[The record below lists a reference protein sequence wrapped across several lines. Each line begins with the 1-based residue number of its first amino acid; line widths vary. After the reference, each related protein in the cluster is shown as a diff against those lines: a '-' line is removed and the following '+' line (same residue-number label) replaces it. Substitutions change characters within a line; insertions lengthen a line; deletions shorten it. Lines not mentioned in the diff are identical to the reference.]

1 MARIDK
7 INEEVKRELANI
19 IRELKDTRIPLMT
32 SVVTVNVTNDLRY
45 AKAYIS
51 VMGDEETKKKAMQG
65 LKSAAG
71 FIRRELGKRIDLR
84 YTPEF
89 VFELDDS
96 IEHGANIE
104 RLQRHVIT
112 AILYTRFICRKC
124 LRKKWRH
131 TSKKPPK
138 VCTKYL
144 KRLFMNIK
152 LMPNTESFS
161 VLTKNWKSLFFVQIT
176 MNVPCLSQE

>member
-7 INEEVKRELANI
+7 INGEVMRELANV

-32 SVVTVNVTNDLRY
+32 SVVAVHVTNDLRY

-71 FIRRELGKRIDLR
+71 FIRREIGKRVDLR

-89 VFELDDS
+89 IFELDKS
-96 IEHGANIE
+96 IEHGSHIDK
-104 RLQRHVIT
+104 L
-112 AILYTRFICRKC
+112 
-124 LRKKWRH
+124 
-131 TSKKPPK
+131 
-138 VCTKYL
+138 L
-144 KRLFMNIK
+144 KNMK
-152 LMPNTESFS
+152 
-161 VLTKNWKSLFFVQIT
+161 
-176 MNVPCLSQE
+176 